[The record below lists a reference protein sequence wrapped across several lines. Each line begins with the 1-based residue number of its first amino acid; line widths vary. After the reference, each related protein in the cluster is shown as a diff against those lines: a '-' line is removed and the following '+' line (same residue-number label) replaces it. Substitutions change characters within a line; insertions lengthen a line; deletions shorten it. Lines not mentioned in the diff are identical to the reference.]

1 MDVRKR
7 TGIAGVTARNQY
19 QAVWREQLTN
29 LPTTATQMHTPYR
42 AGVICAMNTSFLNQD
57 VVYAFR
63 QLRKTAGFTF
73 ATVLTLALGI
83 GANLTVFLILYGV
96 LLRPLPF
103 PHPEQVVRIERSY
116 SNGQLVPAYSA
127 TVALFMRRTNRSFA
141 SFAAYDY
148 IPANVNLVQQ
158 GEAIPLKALR
168 TTADFF
174 RVFDMAPELGRGFN
188 ERDTMQN
195 APGVVVISNALWRQR
210 FSSDP
215 NILGQTID
223 LGNKPYSVI
232 GVGRPSFA
240 LDAKTDVW
248 VPLLIAENPKERGNN
263 FNLVARLRPG
273 VTRPLARADLK
284 NVLLQLKDTY
294 PALWDRGESVD
305 VLDFH
310 DSLVGDIRP
319 ALEILMGAVGLVLVI
334 VSANIL
340 CLLLTRSIARRRE
353 MSLRAALGASGW
365 RILRQLL
372 VENAVLCVAGGICG
386 VLLSGLGAPALMHL
400 SPLELPAFSSLEIG
414 APALAFAA
422 ALTLACALLFSA
434 VPAYESRNIRLTQA
448 LRVNTGQ
455 MAAGRHPAQ
464 RALVVTEVAVSLVL
478 MVAAALLLTSFWK
491 LVHTSPGFDSQNVVS
506 FKNAFTDQQVATSAM
521 LGDRLNELTARLE
534 AIPGVA
540 SAAAVSNLPT
550 QLVADLPF
558 DIIGRSRD
566 GKDASGEE
574 KYVPVTAHYFDALH
588 VPILSG
594 RVFNRSDSHTSVPV
608 VVVNQQF
615 VRNYFKDENPIGKH
629 IRIGAMMGPGF
640 EDPVREIVGVVGDI
654 KQAGLDVATPGIM
667 YLPPSQIPDQLTAM
681 GNGLLGTS
689 WVVRTKSAQV
699 DVAGSARRIFM
710 DNAHAPL
717 LSVEPLDQVIR
728 ASVAQQRFSM
738 ILLCS
743 FGIIS
748 LVLGAAGL
756 YGVLSFAVARQTKEI
771 GLRMAVGAERS
782 DIVKMVLREAGKLV
796 FLGLALGVI
805 ASLAGAHLLQS
816 LVFGIAPRDPLTLG
830 LMCGL
835 LLLTALF
842 AAWWPARRAA
852 ATEPMVALRME

>member
-1 MDVRKR
+1 MR
-7 TGIAGVTARNQY
+7 T
-19 QAVWREQLTN
+19 
-29 LPTTATQMHTPYR
+29 
-42 AGVICAMNTSFLNQD
+42 TSFLNQD
-57 VVYAFR
+57 VVYAIR

-103 PHPEQVVRIERSY
+103 PHPEQMVRIERSY
-116 SNGQLVPAYSA
+116 SNGLLVPAYSA

-141 SFAAYDY
+141 SVAAYDY
-148 IPANVNLVQQ
+148 LPANVNLVQD
-158 GEAIPLKALR
+158 GEAIPLKDLR
-168 TTADFF
+168 ATADFF
-174 RVFDMAPELGRGFN
+174 RVFEMTPALGRGFT
-188 ERDTMQN
+188 EQDTIQN

-210 FSSDP
+210 FSSAP
-215 NILGQTID
+215 NVLGQTIN
-223 LGNKPYSVI
+223 LGNKPFSVI
-232 GVGRPSFA
+232 GVASPRFA
-240 LDAKTDVW
+240 LDTKTDVW
-248 VPLLIAENPKERGNN
+248 TPLPIAENPKERGNN
-263 FNLVARLRPG
+263 YNLVARLRPG
-273 VTRPLARADLK
+273 VTRLQATADLK

-372 VENAVLCVAGGICG
+372 VENALLCVAGGICG
-386 VLLSGLGAPALMHL
+386 VLLSGVAAPALMHL

-422 ALTLACALLFSA
+422 TLTLACGLLFSA
-434 VPAYESRNIRLTQA
+434 VPAYESRSTRLNQT
-448 LRVNTGQ
+448 LRVNTSQ
-455 MAAGRHPAQ
+455 IATGRNLTQ
-464 RALVVTEVAVSLVL
+464 KALVVTEVAVSLVL
-478 MVAAALLLTSFWK
+478 MVGAALLLTSFWK
-491 LVHTSPGFDSQNVVS
+491 LVHTPPGFDVRNVLT
-506 FKNAFTDQQVATSAM
+506 FKNAFTDQQAASSAL
-521 LGDRLNELTARLE
+521 LGQRLDELTARLE

-558 DIIGRSRD
+558 DIIGRGRD
-566 GKDASGEE
+566 GKDATGEE
-574 KYVPVTAHYFDALH
+574 KYVPVTAHYFAALH

-594 RVFNRSDSHTSVPV
+594 RVFNRSDSHTSAPV

-615 VRNYFKDENPIGKH
+615 VRNYFKDENPIGQH

-654 KQAGLDVATPGIM
+654 KQAGLDVAAPGIM
-667 YLPPSQIPDQLTAM
+667 YLPPAQIPDQMTTM
-681 GNGLLGTS
+681 SNGLLGTS
-689 WVVRTKSAQV
+689 WVVSTKSAQV
-699 DVAGSARRIFM
+699 DVAGPARSIFM
-710 DNAHAPL
+710 DNAHTPL
-717 LSVEPLDQVIR
+717 LSVEPLDQVVR

-748 LVLGAAGL
+748 LVLGATGL

-782 DIVKMVLREAGKLV
+782 DIVKMVLREAGQLV

-805 ASLAGAHLLQS
+805 GSLAGAHLLQS
-816 LVFGIAPRDPLTLG
+816 LVFGIAPKDPIMLG
-830 LMCGL
+830 AMCGL

-852 ATEPMVALRME
+852 ATEPMVALRTE

>member
-615 VRNYFKDENPIGKH
+615 VRNYFKDENPIGQH